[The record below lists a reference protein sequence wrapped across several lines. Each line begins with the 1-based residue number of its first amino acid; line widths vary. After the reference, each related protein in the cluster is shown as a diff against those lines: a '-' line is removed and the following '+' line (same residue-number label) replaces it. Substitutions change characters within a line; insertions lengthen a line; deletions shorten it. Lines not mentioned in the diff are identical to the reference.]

1 MNNKVVLFA
10 NGEIPQ
16 TSLVEDKLIMESY
29 VIGIDKG
36 YEIALNLGIKPNAII
51 GDLDSVDQETL
62 DKKVKII
69 ENKNQDDND
78 LEKSFI
84 YCEENYFKDI
94 TIYSCTGKKDDQNL
108 ANLLLCYD
116 LSTDLNIRIISNFK
130 KINFVSGYKEFD
142 SEERQEISI
151 IAPVKDTLIT
161 TTNLKFNLNN
171 QTLNSKSQGISNVAL
186 GNKFSINSSD
196 KIILFR
202 EII

>member
-10 NGEIPQ
+10 NGEIPK
-16 TSLVEDKLIMESY
+16 TSLVEDKLIVESY

-36 YEIALNLGIKPNAII
+36 YEVALDLGVKPNAII
-51 GDLDSVDQETL
+51 GDLDSVNRETL

-69 ENKNQDDND
+69 ENKNQEDND
-78 LEKSFI
+78 LEKSLL
-84 YCEENYFKDI
+84 YCKENYFKDI

-116 LSTDLNIRIISNFK
+116 YSTYLNITIISNFK
-130 KINFVSGYKEFD
+130 IINFVSGYKEFD
-142 SEERQEISI
+142 SEEHQEISI
-151 IAPVKDTLIT
+151 ISPVKDTLIT

-202 EII
+202 GII